1 MTDTTTTGPG
11 IHATLTRLAIPITQ
25 PRPRKGNPRRGDID
39 TIAESLTR
47 NGQYRPIVVNKPTSE
62 ILAGNH
68 TYAAAKRL
76 GWTHIAATFV
86 DVDEDEAARIVL
98 ADNRTADLGGY
109 DDTLLLDMLRGMDGD
124 LLGTGYNQDDVDALA
139 ALGSAGVADLD
150 DLADQ
155 VGGFSDAD
163 AWPTIRFDA
172 PPHVEQA
179 WREHVKGHDTEYEA
193 LASLLGID
201 PE

>member
-1 MTDTTTTGPG
+1 MSNDTHPEN
-11 IHATLTRLAIPITQ
+11 IHETLATLSIRIDQIK
-25 PRPRKGNPRRGDID
+25 PRAGNPRRGDVEA
-39 TIAESLTR
+39 IAESLER
-47 NGQYRPIVVNKPTSE
+47 NGQYRPVVVNRRTAE
-62 ILAGNH
+62 VLAGNH

-76 GWTHIAATFV
+76 GWKHIAVTFV
-86 DVDEDEAARIVL
+86 DVDEDQAARIIL

-109 DDTLLLDMLRGMDGD
+109 DDTLLLDLLKSLDGD
-124 LLGTGYNQDDVDALA
+124 LVGTGYTQDDADALA

-150 DLADQ
+150 DLANE

-163 AWPTIRFDA
+163 AWPTIRFDV

-193 LASLLGID
+193 LASLLGVD